1 MNRRALLLIVI
12 ALHFF
17 YCQAA
22 IAQDELRIVYA
33 YGHEHKKAVLGDIL
47 EEFGQHH
54 SLKIHAEF
62 LDQGDLKTSIL
73 RMKELN
79 TLPDAIILPA
89 DHLGLHSFIRYSKVD
104 PTWFQAKIPER
115 IWSSGMSDGLIYGA
129 PLVQGNHL
137 MMYYNKSLVAQPAV
151 NWDALSKQ
159 QAELTT
165 KGIAT
170 IAWSYDEA
178 FWFLPFLGAF
188 GGWPLHDGKIE
199 LNTAAMIRALD
210 LYESVFEKKLVS
222 PLCSHQCIRD
232 NFTSGKV
239 AYIISGEWEG
249 VDFYNKLG
257 ANLGVSAIP
266 AAGDKKMI
274 SAFSTYVI
282 AYPNNSLNGNKKSI
296 LVQLTDYLQSTT
308 IQKRIWDEVGAIPVE
323 ANAFASA
330 QQTGKEYLRNTL
342 NLMQDTKPLPAD
354 AAMSFIWDPLQKGLL
369 RHRDN
374 LMSSTETAAYMQLL
388 AERNI
393 SKANTQIKKCNPA
406 MESNCAPS
414 E

>member
-1 MNRRALLLIVI
+1 MKHHALRLIII
-12 ALHFF
+12 AMSFF
-17 YCQAA
+17 CSTVF
-22 IAQDELRIVYA
+22 AQDELRVVYA
-33 YGHEHKKAVLGDIL
+33 YGHEHKKAVLSNIL

-54 SLKIHAEF
+54 SLKINAEF

-104 PTWFQAKIPER
+104 PALFQASIPKR
-115 IWSSGMSDGLIYGA
+115 IWSSGMSDGHIYGA

-137 MMYYNKSLVAQPAV
+137 MMYYNKSMVAQPAA
-151 NWDALSKQ
+151 NWSDLSKQ
-159 QAELTT
+159 HIDLAT
-165 KGIAT
+165 KGVAT

-199 LNTAAMIRALD
+199 LNTAAMIAALD
-210 LYESVFEKKLVS
+210 LYESIFDKKLVS
-222 PLCSHQCIRD
+222 ALCSHQCIRD
-232 NFTSGKV
+232 NFTTGKV

-282 AYPNNSLNGNKKSI
+282 AYPNNSLNGNKKTT
-296 LVQLTDYLQSTT
+296 LVQLTDYLQSTK

-323 ANAFASA
+323 ATAFASA

-374 LMSSTETAAYMQLL
+374 LMSSQETAAYMQLL

-406 MESNCAPS
+406 TESNCAPS